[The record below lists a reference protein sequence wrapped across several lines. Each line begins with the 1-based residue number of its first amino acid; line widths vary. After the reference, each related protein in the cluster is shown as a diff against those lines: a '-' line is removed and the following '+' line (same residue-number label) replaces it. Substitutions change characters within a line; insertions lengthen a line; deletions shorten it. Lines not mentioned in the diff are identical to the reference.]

1 MEILISMKADNLNR
15 TVYQNLQMDLPSTQT
30 NGYFIAEIREGEK
43 DKLKLLKRYAE
54 LLEIKLTEMGE
65 FSVEYTILGFK
76 IKRKVNYDNEYMD
89 EWEEW
94 VKFSRELYEELEQF
108 IDEQDT

>member
-1 MEILISMKADNLNR
+1 MEILISMKADNLNK

-43 DKLKLLKRYAE
+43 DKLILLKRYAE
-54 LLEIKLTEMGE
+54 LLEIKLKEIGE
-65 FSVEYTILGFK
+65 FSLEDTILGFK

-89 EWEEW
+89 EWEGW

-108 IDEQDT
+108 IDEQEL